1 MKPVVFLYKMDRHDE
16 HTDHRS
22 SCSRSGGSCHFH
34 AKRIDK
40 NIVQYNV
47 GKTSDK
53 HSRHRKSGSSVV
65 SHKTKKKI
73 VSEKERGEE
82 KQYADVVGGVTDR
95 VVIGAGMAEISSE
108 QNAPA
113 KEKKS
118 AQRAAKSRACVKAV
132 RCVSLS
138 GRVDESE

>member
-1 MKPVVFLYKMDRHDE
+1 MMSILITGAVAVAVAA
-16 HTDHRS
+16 
-22 SCSRSGGSCHFH
+22 H

-95 VVIGAGMAEISSE
+95 VVIGAEYGG
-108 QNAPA
+108 N
-113 KEKKS
+113 
-118 AQRAAKSRACVKAV
+118 
-132 RCVSLS
+132 LF
-138 GRVDESE
+138 

>member
-1 MKPVVFLYKMDRHDE
+1 MMSILITGAVAVAVAAPAM
-16 HTDHRS
+16 
-22 SCSRSGGSCHFH
+22 
-34 AKRIDK
+34 RIDK

-95 VVIGAGMAEISSE
+95 VVIGAEYGG
-108 QNAPA
+108 N
-113 KEKKS
+113 
-118 AQRAAKSRACVKAV
+118 
-132 RCVSLS
+132 LF
-138 GRVDESE
+138 